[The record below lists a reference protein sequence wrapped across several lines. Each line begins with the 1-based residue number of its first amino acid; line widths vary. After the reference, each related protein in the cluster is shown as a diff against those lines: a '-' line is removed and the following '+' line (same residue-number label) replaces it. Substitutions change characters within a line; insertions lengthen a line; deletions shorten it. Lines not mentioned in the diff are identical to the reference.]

1 MKKPGSETTG
11 LFCLCGYIGA
21 SAASGSILPDGA
33 GRVSEEESAMR
44 ERLLAAEKVKSI
56 EWLGGRLKL
65 LDQRRLPVEEIWRG
79 YDSVAAVAEA
89 IRDMVVRG
97 APAIGISAAYGLVL
111 AVRARVG
118 EGGDWRQAL
127 EEDFKVLADSR
138 PTAVN
143 LFWALNQMRERL
155 ARLKP
160 SEDPC
165 AALEAQAIS
174 IHESDREANLAMA
187 QLGVDLI
194 RRHQGNPQNFLTHCN
209 TGALATGGFGTALGV
224 IRAAHLEGLVE
235 RVYVDE
241 TRPWLQ
247 GSRLTAW
254 ELLGDEVPATLNVDS
269 AAAHLMKSKGIS
281 WVIVGA
287 DRITA
292 NGDVANKIGTYQ
304 LAVLA
309 MHHGVRFMVVAPSS
323 TIDMALE
330 SGDDIPIEERAG
342 SELLEVNGQR
352 FAADIEAVNPV
363 FDVTPADLIDA
374 IVTEKG
380 VVERP
385 NAAKMA
391 ELMSRKRL
399 H

>member
-1 MKKPGSETTG
+1 
-11 LFCLCGYIGA
+11 
-21 SAASGSILPDGA
+21 
-33 GRVSEEESAMR
+33 MR
-44 ERLLAAEKVKSI
+44 ERLLAAEKIKAI
-56 EWLGGRLKL
+56 EWRDGTLHL
-65 LDQRRLPVEEIWRG
+65 LDQRLLPLEETWRT
-79 YDSVAAVAEA
+79 YDSAVGVAGA

-97 APAIGISAAYGLVL
+97 APAIGISAAYGVVL
-111 AVRARVG
+111 GARQRLAA
-118 EGGDWRQAL
+118 GGDWRAAL
-127 EEDFKVLADSR
+127 EEDFRVLAESR

-143 LFWALNQMRERL
+143 LFWALDRMRERL
-155 ARLKP
+155 ARLKEG
-160 SEDPC
+160 EDVL
-165 AALEAQAIS
+165 AALEAEAVG
-174 IHESDREANLAMA
+174 IHESDREANLTMA
-187 QLGVDLI
+187 QLGVELI
-194 RRHQGNPQNFLTHCN
+194 RKHSGKPQALLTHCN

-224 IRAAHLEGLVE
+224 IRAAHLDGLVE
-235 RVYVDE
+235 RVYADE

-254 ELLGDEVPATLNVDS
+254 ELAEEGVPVSLNVDG
-269 AAAHLMKSKGIS
+269 AAAHLMKTRGIT

-292 NGDVANKIGTYQ
+292 EGDVANKIGTYQ
-304 LAVLA
+304 LAVVA

-323 TIDMALE
+323 TIDMSLQGGE
-330 SGDDIPIEERAG
+330 EIPIEERDG
-342 SELLEVNGQR
+342 RELLEIGGKRV
-352 FAADIEAVNPV
+352 AAAVEAVNPV

-374 IVTEKG
+374 IVTERG

>member
-1 MKKPGSETTG
+1 
-11 LFCLCGYIGA
+11 
-21 SAASGSILPDGA
+21 
-33 GRVSEEESAMR
+33 MR
-44 ERLLAAEKVKSI
+44 DRLLAAEKVKAI
-56 EWLGGRLKL
+56 DWRDGALYL
-65 LDQRRLPVEEIWRG
+65 LDQRILPFEERWIA
-79 YDSVAAVAEA
+79 YTSAAGVAEA
-89 IRDMVVRG
+89 IRTMVVRG
-97 APAIGISAAYGLVL
+97 APAIGISAAYGVVL
-111 AVRARVG
+111 AAR
-118 EGGDWRQAL
+118 ERFAAGGDWQVEL
-127 EEDFKVLADSR
+127 EEDFALLADSR

-143 LFWALNQMRERL
+143 LFWALNRMSDRL
-155 ARLKP
+155 YRLKGNA
-160 SEDPC
+160 DPL
-165 AALEAQAIS
+165 AALEAEALA
-174 IHESDREANLAMA
+174 IHESDREANLTMS

-194 RRHQGNPQNFLTHCN
+194 RRHQGNAQAILTHCN

-224 IRAAHLEGLVE
+224 IRGAWIEGMVE
-235 RVYVDE
+235 RVYADE

-254 ELLGDEVPATLNVDS
+254 ELANEGIPVTLNADS
-269 AAAHLMKSKGIS
+269 AAAHIMKTKGIT

-304 LAVLA
+304 LAVNA

-323 TIDMALE
+323 TIDMSLE
-330 SGDDIPIEERAG
+330 EGEDIPIEERDG
-342 SELLEVNGQR
+342 RELLDVGGQR
-352 FAADIEAVNPV
+352 IAAEVHAVNPV

-385 NAAKMA
+385 DAAKMA
-391 ELMSRKRL
+391 QLMCRKRL